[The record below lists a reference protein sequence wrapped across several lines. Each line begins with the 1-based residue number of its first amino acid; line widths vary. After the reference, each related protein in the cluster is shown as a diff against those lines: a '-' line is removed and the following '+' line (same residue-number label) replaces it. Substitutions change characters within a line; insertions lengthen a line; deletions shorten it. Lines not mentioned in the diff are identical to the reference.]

1 MVYTPE
7 VEDFLLDLNR
17 RSVRMPF
24 WDWWAVYE
32 TIFAIL
38 LLGPTPAIKASPA
51 NPKIT
56 ACLCYM
62 PGLLSVSKN
71 AQLALNLALL
81 VVYEHLLPPKIK
93 KLMKMFREYRHIYSL
108 EITSYSSVILFHLL
122 FQSVYHSINPEPIN
136 RSESQSFKQWA
147 ASSNE

>member
-1 MVYTPE
+1 MEGLHIEFYQYIPSLCRCPYSQNRDVINGVKLGHSSGGNCSAVITLKIPNDPHGPEMVFTPE

-38 LLGPTPAIKASPA
+38 LVGLTPAIKASPA

-71 AQLALNLALL
+71 A
-81 VVYEHLLPPKIK
+81 
-93 KLMKMFREYRHIYSL
+93 
-108 EITSYSSVILFHLL
+108 
-122 FQSVYHSINPEPIN
+122 
-136 RSESQSFKQWA
+136 
-147 ASSNE
+147 